1 MKNAMNKDFEI
12 KFGSVIYDKISTVRM
27 SEHERLVAINAMHDA
42 DAIVEAIVW
51 FVTKVEQLGAS
62 LFLKHSVKH

>member
-1 MKNAMNKDFEI
+1 MNKDIEI

-42 DAIVEAIVW
+42 DAIVEAIIW
-51 FVTKVEQLGAS
+51 FSNKIEQLGAF
-62 LFLKHSVKH
+62 LFLRPGVKH